1 MREPEAEGNI
11 ERELTLNRTVEEI
24 CEVLTA
30 SFPDGAPTDAAVR
43 SQGSDYF
50 PQHWTS
56 RWPAHLPLPAALH
69 SSELRRY
76 INRSGLFAMAEET
89 SSSEDILN
97 LYVSI
102 CAWGTGTQAQRVA
115 RVVKP
120 LHEEGAL
127 DSLQRSFTAARSL
140 DPIEAY
146 RRLNMTGED
155 RVKGFGPAF
164 FTKWLY
170 FAAYNDPTRTQQL
183 RPLILDERV
192 SNALGWPPISG
203 RRPSSDY
210 AQYLET
216 AAKINSA
223 WAPNS
228 PSHAIEYALFQ
239 IGKTTTN
246 TSETTAQ

>member
-1 MREPEAEGNI
+1 MK
-11 ERELTLNRTVEEI
+11 EI
-24 CEVLTA
+24 CEALA
-30 SFPDGAPTDAAVR
+30 ARFPDGAPSDATVR

-69 SSELRRY
+69 SSERLH
-76 INRSGLFAMAEET
+76 IDRSDLFAMAEEV
-89 SSSEDILN
+89 SSNEDILN
-97 LYVSI
+97 LYVSV
-102 CAWGTGTQAQRVA
+102 CAWGTGPKARMVA
-115 RVVKP
+115 RVVPP
-120 LHEEGAL
+120 LHQDGAL
-127 DSLQRSFTAARSL
+127 DSLQRSFNAARSL

-155 RVKGFGPAF
+155 RIKGFGPAF

-170 FAAYNDPTRTQQL
+170 FAAYDDPARTQQL

-216 AAKINSA
+216 AAKINSS
-223 WAPNS
+223 WAPSS
-228 PSHAIEYALFQ
+228 PSHTIEYALFQ